1 MSAIARRRSSCGAGS
16 EDGLV
21 AVFTVII
28 LFTLLGIAALVL
40 DLGGLRAQREHDRG
54 AADMAATAAA
64 LSLSNSQGADMVSAC
79 TAAWTY
85 TQANLSNPTP
95 VGSMNCSAFAGVCD
109 PAVARIATA
118 TAGNFTV
125 TVTNPIPDSD
135 PLMGGTHTIG
145 GATQSANTIDGT
157 ACQRIG
163 VSITAARS
171 SALAQIFGKKTSSTK
186 TSSVG
191 LASVGT
197 TTGAA
202 PGLLILEPN
211 ACNALTASGQA
222 NIEVQANGD
231 SAGFLVVDSS
241 GTGGSGS
248 TSCTSGSRY
257 TLDAS
262 GTQNSSIVAKPS
274 ATSGEAG
281 VIDLYALAPGQ
292 GIGNTT
298 GYEPSDVSSGR
309 VSPQPAAESAPATR
323 FVLDKKYNCKTAGY
337 DGVTGTA
344 DDCKTATATSD
355 SIDQLHRLYDK
366 SAPWNAPTVPVGFT
380 TYPRAGVPGDS
391 CSPNGAAITLPA
403 GNWYMNC
410 PAGFTVSNNF
420 TIGGGTI
427 VFAGS
432 VNGQGGNLAI
442 NPTGSPTTIVYVR
455 AGDLTKA
462 AQAALTLN
470 HTTVLLQS
478 GVVNFNG
485 GSGPLTWTSPFD
497 AASPYD
503 ALALWSE
510 SAGLHQM
517 GGQSNLTLEGVFF
530 MPNANFNF
538 AGQGAQY
545 QTAAQFVSRTLTAS
559 GQGTLQIKADPNHG
573 FTIPKYGVRLIR

>member
-1 MSAIARRRSSCGAGS
+1 MSAFARRRSSCGAGS

-79 TAAWTY
+79 TEAWTY

-95 VGSMNCSAFAGVCD
+95 VGSMNCSAFAATCN
-109 PAVARIATA
+109 PAVARTATA

-125 TVTNPIPDSD
+125 TVTNPVPDSD
-135 PLMGGTHTIG
+135 PLMGGAHTIG

-191 LASVGT
+191 LAFLGST
-197 TTGAA
+197 KGAA
-202 PGLLILEPN
+202 PGLLILEPS
-211 ACNALTASGQA
+211 ACNALTASGQGS
-222 NIEVQANGD
+222 ILVQANGD
-231 SAGFLVVDSS
+231 DPGFFVVDSS

-248 TSCTSGSRY
+248 NSCTSGVRY

-262 GTQNSSIVAKPS
+262 GTQNSTIIAEKS
-274 ATSGEAG
+274 ASSGKDG
-281 VIDLYALAPGQ
+281 VVNLYALAPGQ
-292 GIGNTT
+292 GNDHA
-298 GYEPSDVSSGR
+298 YDPADVPAR
-309 VSPQPAAESAPATR
+309 VGPQPQASSARTGRSPVD
-323 FVLDKKYNCKTAGY
+323 FKFNCKAAGY
-337 DGVTGTA
+337 DGVSGTA
-344 DDCKTATATSD
+344 DDCKNATATSD
-355 SIDQLHRLYDK
+355 SIDALHRLYDTT
-366 SAPWNAPTVPVGFT
+366 SPYNAPAVPVGFT
-380 TYPRAGVPGDS
+380 TYPRTGVAGDS

-410 PAGFTVSNNF
+410 PAGFSVSNDF
-420 TIGGGTI
+420 IIGGGNI
-427 VFAGS
+427 VFAGG
-432 VNGQGGNLAI
+432 VNAGGGSLTI

-455 AGDLTKA
+455 AGNFTKG

-478 GVVNFNG
+478 GVIDLGG
-485 GSGPLTWTSPFD
+485 GSGGLIWTAPRD

-510 SAGLHQM
+510 SAAAHTL
-517 GGQSNLTLEGVFF
+517 GGQSGLYLEGVFF
-530 MPNANFNF
+530 MPNAAFEF
-538 AGQGAQY
+538 KGQGSQF
-545 QTAAQFVSRTLTAS
+545 QTAAQFVSRTLLAS
-559 GQGTLQIKADPNHG
+559 GQGQLQIKADPNHG
-573 FTIPKYGVRLIR
+573 FTIPRFGVRLIR